1 MLDYRKERPR
11 VEESERDY
19 ARRLEGEGHDEMFIR
34 KALRAHFLIEL
45 RELADFFEDFQI
57 ARMRHV
63 AMVAKLR
70 RYPNDDAFAD
80 KVSKNLGIELS
91 RAEEL
96 VRRFRS
102 SETGG

>member
-1 MLDYRKERPR
+1 MPDYRKERPR

-19 ARRLEGEGHDEMFIR
+19 AQRLEGAGHDEMFIR
-34 KALRAHFLIEL
+34 KALRAHFSVGL
-45 RELADFFEDFQI
+45 RELADFFEDFPI

-70 RYPNDDAFAD
+70 SYPNDDAFAD

-91 RAEEL
+91 RAKEL